1 MTKEQ
6 LIEELEKL
14 RQRFSELE
22 SHDIKQKDSD
32 EMRRKYEF
40 IVNTSRHFMTL
51 VSRDFVFEAANT
63 AYCKAIGKSR
73 NQVVG
78 HTVADVWGTK
88 LFRKS
93 IKPIFEKCFEGNTVE
108 KYHDIVHFPELGS
121 RPFEVSYYPYH
132 DKKGNITHAVVVSRD
147 ISERRMI
154 EEELI
159 RLEKLESLGV
169 LAGGIAHDFN
179 NLLTSILGNVGLA
192 KRSIDSQGK
201 TMTQLNKAENSCKR
215 AKNLT
220 HKLLTFATGGEPV
233 KKLVTF
239 YDLLADALHSALK
252 GAEIKYELS
261 IAEDSYMVEVDVA
274 QISQAVCNIILN
286 ADQAMPQGGKITVT
300 VENVTVQNE
309 GDIQSIKDGDYVQIV
324 VQDEGLGIPEKH
336 LKSIFDPYF
345 TTKQKGRGLGLAT
358 AYSIIRNHEGY
369 LTVGSILD
377 TGTSVYIHLPAS
389 KKEFSKSMES
399 AERDSTTH
407 GRILVMDDEAPIR
420 DLISEVLEDIGC
432 SVDLVDNGEA
442 AIELYKKARKENHP
456 FDAVVLDLTIPCGMG
471 GRETIERLKA
481 IDPNVKAI
489 VSSGYS
495 HDPVM
500 ASFSKYGFCAV
511 IPKPYE
517 IDELCDTIRR
527 VIKQ

>member
-1 MTKEQ
+1 MDWMAMTKEQ

-22 SHDIKQKDSD
+22 SQDIKQKDND

-201 TMTQLNKAENSCKR
+201 TMTQLNKAEKSCKR

-239 YDLLADALHSALK
+239 GDLLA
-252 GAEIKYELS
+252 
-261 IAEDSYMVEVDVA
+261 EVKEF
-274 QISQAVCNIILN
+274 IPESFT
-286 ADQAMPQGGKITVT
+286 GHGT
-300 VENVTVQNE
+300 
-309 GDIQSIKDGDYVQIV
+309 KDGTLKISITDKWISLE
-324 VQDEGLGIPEKH
+324 DESDVSSTFLYKTSTDTTAIP
-336 LKSIFDPYF
+336 
-345 TTKQKGRGLGLAT
+345 TTNFHHNTIYPKVLV
-358 AYSIIRNHEGY
+358 EGQ
-369 LTVGSILD
+369 V
-377 TGTSVYIHLPAS
+377 
-389 KKEFSKSMES
+389 
-399 AERDSTTH
+399 
-407 GRILVMDDEAPIR
+407 
-420 DLISEVLEDIGC
+420 SEV
-432 SVDLVDNGEA
+432 
-442 AIELYKKARKENHP
+442 
-456 FDAVVLDLTIPCGMG
+456 F
-471 GRETIERLKA
+471 
-481 IDPNVKAI
+481 
-489 VSSGYS
+489 
-495 HDPVM
+495 
-500 ASFSKYGFCAV
+500 
-511 IPKPYE
+511 
-517 IDELCDTIRR
+517 
-527 VIKQ
+527 